1 MRWLVSLIINCLL
14 SGTCCSIKNCMCC
27 SWAIFSWQLLWF
39 SRVSEKNLWE
49 QCANWTPKSP
59 KIVHKIFA
67 KFRALYS
74 TYKSATCS
82 QTFPALCDSC
92 KWLVRLIKR
101 VWCNFP
107 ALGIHLFWVFFFR
120 FSRLSCYFISK
131 LRWPFSP
138 PVQDKLN
145 RASNR
150 GRNDL
155 RSVLLSTPFMNG
167 KNGSKR
173 GGFMKRWLCNT
184 SAITAD
190 TSCGDI
196 LSGSSGECGSGIKR
210 FERES
215 DSASCL

>member
-39 SRVSEKNLWE
+39 SRVWEKNLWE

-59 KIVHKIFA
+59 KIFHKIFA

-74 TYKSATCS
+74 TNKIATCS

-107 ALGIHLFWVFFFR
+107 ALGIHLFWDFFSF
-120 FSRLSCYFISK
+120 FTFVLLLYLKIALALFPASPRLAKSS
-131 LRWPFSP
+131 W
-138 PVQDKLN
+138 
-145 RASNR
+145 NR

-173 GGFMKRWLCNT
+173 GGFIKRWLCNT

-196 LSGSSGECGSGIKR
+196 LSGSSGACGSGIKR

-215 DSASCL
+215 D